1 MPILGEEAF
10 MNTVLVV
17 DDEPAIRTLLDFAL
31 RQGGLTVRLAGS
43 GREAVTVYREASTEI
58 DLVLLDIR
66 MPGLDGPQ
74 TLAALRQVDPQTRFC
89 FLSGQACRYGSDDLL
104 ALGALRVFEK
114 PIFDLRR
121 FALEVQQL
129 LPGV

>member
-1 MPILGEEAF
+1 

-31 RQGGLTVRLAGS
+31 RQGGLTVRLAAN
-43 GREAVTVYREASTEI
+43 GREAVSLYKESATEI

-66 MPGLDGPQ
+66 MPGLDGPE
-74 TLAALRQVDPQTRFC
+74 TLAALRLVDPQMRCC
-89 FLSGQACRYGSDDLL
+89 FLSGQSCQYGSEALL
-104 ALGALRVFEK
+104 GLGALRVFEK
-114 PIFDLRR
+114 PIFDLRQ
-121 FALEVQQL
+121 FAQQVRLL